1 MRRESKRPPRLFP
14 REQHKPHRLFTN
26 ETRKAPHRP
35 NRRPDTVEDQR
46 QKDPELHVLFD
57 ATSHHSRSRL
67 GLPPVPV
74 PPRPAG
80 ALPSSLRAGGLFF
93 SEPDPCRCNPLDRAR
108 AGHFHDDWNV
118 IAPRLAQSA
127 FFFSACNPGNSAT
140 RRGLPV
146 SPYREHDGAHA
157 P

>member
-1 MRRESKRPPRLFP
+1 VRRESKRPPRLFP
-14 REQHKPHRLFTN
+14 REQRKPHRLFTN

-35 NRRPDTVEDQR
+35 NRRPDTAYDQR

-67 GLPPVPV
+67 GLPPVP
-74 PPRPAG
+74 PAPGRRLALQPLCWG
-80 ALPSSLRAGGLFF
+80 AFF
-93 SEPDPCRCNPLDRAR
+93 SEPDPCRCNPLDRAH
-108 AGHFHDDWNV
+108 AGYFHDDWNV
-118 IAPRLAQSA
+118 IAPRLAQGA
-127 FFFSACNPGNSAT
+127 FFFSACNPGNNAT